1 MPALLSDSDLPAGL
15 DAHECL
21 TLLLQGLRDTEL
33 LEGDA
38 PEAELKRLK
47 ARQALRHAL
56 ARRGAPSPQPLEA

>member
-1 MPALLSDSDLPAGL
+1 MPALLSDTDLPAGL

-21 TLLLQGLRDTEL
+21 ILLLQGLRDTEL
-33 LEGDA
+33 LEDDQ

-47 ARQALRHAL
+47 ARQALRQAL

>member
-1 MPALLSDSDLPAGL
+1 MPALLSDTDLPAGL

-33 LEGDA
+33 LEDED
-38 PEAELKRLK
+38 PETELKRLK

-56 ARRGAPSPQPLEA
+56 SRLGAPSPQPLEA